1 MKAKSIIGSFIIL
14 LAASACSVQ
23 SLHPLYSEEVLVYD
37 DDLEGDWLD
46 DDGRL
51 WSLENALR
59 SQALDSGSQ
68 KEAVRHN
75 KMYLASYK
83 DEKDSLYAFELHL
96 VRLGKYFFV
105 DIFPWE
111 KYNEKLINEFMV
123 ANLLPVHTFAKMEVR
138 GDSLFLSQING
149 EWVSDLIKNNQIRI
163 SHEKLM
169 LYGDTE
175 IVLTASTQELQKFL
189 LKYQNDPQAYVQP
202 DVFVRKH

>member
-14 LAASACSVQ
+14 LAASACSVR

-37 DDLEGDWLD
+37 DDLEGNWLD

-51 WSLENALR
+51 WSLESAVR

-68 KEAVRHN
+68 KEAVRRN

-83 DEKDSLYAFELHL
+83 DQKDSLYAFEFHL
-96 VRLGKYFFV
+96 IRLGEHRFV

-123 ANLLPVHTFAKMEVR
+123 ANLLPVHTFAKIDLK

-163 SHEKLM
+163 SHEKLT
-169 LYGDTE
+169 LYGDAE

-189 LKYQNDPQAYVQP
+189 LKYQSDPKAYVQP
-202 DVFVRKH
+202 DVFVRKR